1 MSHSLVLAS
10 LHAQR
15 RLGKWAPIGTAQC
28 PAAVAVQQPSAE
40 RAPSGAASGSAHRG
54 PSTPN
59 LQAALA
65 EFHVKKVH
73 PFFREGVSPLL
84 NLIETVTLICK
95 GNTLS

>member
-10 LHAQR
+10 LNAQR
-15 RLGKWAPIGTAQC
+15 RPGKRAPIGTAQC

-40 RAPSGAASGSAHRG
+40 QAPSGAASGSAHG
-54 PSTPN
+54 APSTPN

-65 EFHVKKVH
+65 EFRVKTVH
-73 PFFREGVSPLL
+73 PFFREGLSPLL
-84 NLIETVTLICK
+84 NLIETVNLICK